1 MQISEYYLSSGTW
14 PGSLNDMGIA
24 PEQVVGQR
32 IKRAYMLREGML
44 KLELGG
50 RLEGHELTT
59 WPVEGGVRG
68 LEWQCS
74 TTVNM
79 GPNGFCEQAE

>member
-1 MQISEYYLSSGTW
+1 
-14 PGSLNDMGIA
+14 
-24 PEQVVGQR
+24 
-32 IKRAYMLREGML
+32 MLREGML
-44 KLELGG
+44 KLELAG